1 MYYVLWDQVF
11 VSQITNNLLGGT
23 NSFEAQDQFRPC
35 RLWNSPTR
43 DSETSS
49 YFVPFLWDE
58 VFALLIKKLG
68 KIICWG
74 GNNSHLG
81 MFFHYTD
88 ISCSMGP
95 LGACKM
101 FRFINKLWN
110 WNVPSNFP
118 HHKPIFAL
126 TIPLLQLTVQL
137 SDHYDMVFNFSLQKL
152 LGVLMLGSLHL
163 LSSSQC
169 CRFLDQT
176 NQH

>member
-81 MFFHYTD
+81 MFFHYTH

-95 LGACKM
+95 LGACTK
-101 FRFINKLWN
+101 FRFLNKF
-110 WNVPSNFP
+110 VTCQCDSN
-118 HHKPIFAL
+118 A
-126 TIPLLQLTVQL
+126 TVDVHPELKRSQRL
-137 SDHYDMVFNFSLQKL
+137 PWSQANICTYHVYYCSWQ
-152 LGVLMLGSLHL
+152 
-163 LSSSQC
+163 SSSVITMIWC
-169 CRFLDQT
+169 
-176 NQH
+176 